1 MHCALDVKT
10 GDAVVW
16 RFESTRKCVHKI
28 VSFGFSVPI
37 IQQLSE
43 EEEVALST
51 AIVVIF
57 SFVCFCLV
65 LSSDGPFTAEA
76 CKNSGLNDTRTRLQ
90 TVYFP
95 VL

>member
-65 LSSDGPFTAEA
+65 LSSDGPFTHTTVDQVSL
-76 CKNSGLNDTRTRLQ
+76 KKKRKTIMQ
-90 TVYFP
+90 T
-95 VL
+95 L